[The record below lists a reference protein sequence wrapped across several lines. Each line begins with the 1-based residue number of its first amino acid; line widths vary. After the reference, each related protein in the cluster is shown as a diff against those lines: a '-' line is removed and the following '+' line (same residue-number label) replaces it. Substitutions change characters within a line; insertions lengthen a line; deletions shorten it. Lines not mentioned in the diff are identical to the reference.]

1 MTKPR
6 HSDAYRNLFHLAEML
21 KQIQH
26 DCHCHSDEGQNLF
39 IIAEMLKQVQHDA
52 FNPSLIH
59 SFTH

>member
-1 MTKPR
+1 MLLT
-6 HSDAYRNLFHLAEML
+6 EML
-21 KQIQH
+21 KQVQH
-26 DCHCHSDEGQNLF
+26 DCHSDEGQNLF